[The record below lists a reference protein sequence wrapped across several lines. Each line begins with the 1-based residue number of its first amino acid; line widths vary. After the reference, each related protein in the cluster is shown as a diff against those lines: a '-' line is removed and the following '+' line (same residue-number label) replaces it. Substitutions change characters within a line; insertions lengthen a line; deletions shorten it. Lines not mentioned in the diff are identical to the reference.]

1 MFDKLYNS
9 LKVILLS
16 IEVSMLKPFSYKEAG
31 VLGEITESSN
41 VAEKIQDEP
50 GGCCTMRKQGR
61 ESLSFFLGESE
72 NFTEGTS
79 KCQVLGK
86 MKAEKFMGQTRE
98 HSRWGT
104 ACTQSVQDQPLRTHA
119 RAEKGDE

>member
-50 GGCCTMRKQGR
+50 GGCCTMRKQG
-61 ESLSFFLGESE
+61 SVQK
-72 NFTEGTS
+72 TEGWSYVEAMQQSTRKTS
-79 KCQVLGK
+79 PCPKLK
-86 MKAEKFMGQTRE
+86 
-98 HSRWGT
+98 
-104 ACTQSVQDQPLRTHA
+104 
-119 RAEKGDE
+119 

>member
-9 LKVILLS
+9 LKVTLLS

-50 GGCCTMRKQGR
+50 GGYCIMRKQGSVQ
-61 ESLSFFLGESE
+61 EMKVGV
-72 NFTEGTS
+72 
-79 KCQVLGK
+79 KCQ
-86 MKAEKFMGQTRE
+86 
-98 HSRWGT
+98 
-104 ACTQSVQDQPLRTHA
+104 
-119 RAEKGDE
+119 GDAGVNQKDFSMSKTEVSPATK